1 MLSCNWI
8 FISRIKSTALCPR
21 SIADAF
27 CQRVRVRQWVMQLL
41 NLNKYSLAWRWRIG
55 RTRTVWHDVQSVQFH
70 KSTSKI
76 GFQMLRLLAWHGRYL
91 QPNFSWWHKFMRLDV
106 VLFMLCVCVMQTY
119 RRWPL
124 FLRTQKVE
132 RHTLLR
138 CKFRLKH
145 NLCVCFVNVK
155 HCPISCQMH

>member
-1 MLSCNWI
+1 MLIFKLCIIMLSCNWI

-106 VLFMLCVCVMQTY
+106 RVCHCFLRLKKSGVTLYYDVNSFWNIIYVCV
-119 RRWPL
+119 
-124 FLRTQKVE
+124 
-132 RHTLLR
+132 LL
-138 CKFRLKH
+138 
-145 NLCVCFVNVK
+145 
-155 HCPISCQMH
+155 M